1 MPDYRVSVHGQFTPE
16 LSWSFGTRMSSA
28 SDLPTVLAA
37 WHNAWVL
44 AWNDPTNGLN
54 QFYPTTTSMTYT
66 RAALLNATMHET
78 QNAVN
83 NEVHAGTAPGDTL
96 PYLNSVVVS
105 QRSAFS
111 AKWDRGRFYLP
122 ALEETFVNNNVLIPT
137 AGAKIQLTMNS
148 VFNAITAGGNTV
160 FVTSLKPHKG
170 DVPPYP
176 TQYQKQTIVQWKV
189 SNKPAR
195 QSRRVKKQVATYFA

>member
-1 MPDYRVSVHGQFTPE
+1 MPNYGVSVHGSFTPE
-16 LSWSFGTRMSSA
+16 LKWSFGARMNSA

-44 AWNDPTNGLN
+44 AWTDATNGLQ
-54 QFYPTTTSMTYT
+54 QFYPVATTMDYT
-66 RAALLNATMHET
+66 RAALLDSTGHET
-78 QNAVN
+78 QNQI
-83 NEVHAGTAPGDTL
+83 NEESHAGTATGDTL
-96 PYLNSVVVS
+96 PYLNSIIVS
-105 QRSAFS
+105 ERSAFS

-122 ALEETFVNNNVLIPT
+122 ALEETFVNNNVLIPA
-137 AGAKIQLTMNS
+137 AGNKIQTVITG

-160 FVTSLKPHKG
+160 YVQSRKLRKG
-170 DVPPYP
+170 DPPTALPYAP
-176 TQYQKQTIVQWKV
+176 VTIIQWKV